1 MEIFWKKIG
10 NEHIKRTTIKMSSRL
25 NFIFYMKNNND
36 SVMKREMIKMATT
49 MINKPMKVRRLRLN
63 RMANNNAL

>member
-36 SVMKREMIKMATT
+36 SVMKREMIETATT
-49 MINKPMKVRRLRLN
+49 MIIKPIKVRHLRSN
-63 RMANNNAL
+63 RMANNNVL